1 MDCNVTRVFL
11 KEWQRMCNAVGS
23 CENCKL
29 WKDRMPCV
37 NNMGMFK
44 NEPEKAIAL
53 VQEWSD
59 SHPVK
64 TRLSL
69 LKEHFPNYRRDD
81 NGEPG
86 EPEICAED
94 LFGIECLY
102 PVPKK
107 GVCMKCWNTP
117 IEDGGNNA

>member
-53 VQEWSD
+53 VQQWSD
-59 SHPVK
+59 RHPIK
-64 TRLSL
+64 TRLSVFL
-69 LKEHFPNYRRDD
+69 EHYPNAVMKSSAL
-81 NGEPG
+81 PMS
-86 EPEICAED
+86 CAKW
-94 LFGIECLY
+94 LFGFDEC
-102 PVPKK
+102 KNT
-107 GVCMKCWNTP
+107 CEECWNTP
-117 IEDGGNNA
+117 IEDGENNE

>member
-1 MDCNVTRVFL
+1 MMDCNVTRVFL

-69 LKEHFPNYRRDD
+69 LKEAFPNAPIY
-81 NGEPG
+81 NGEPCMCVKMIYG
-86 EPEICAED
+86 SDIPCA
-94 LFGIECLY
+94 
-102 PVPKK
+102 VPKEIYKMK
-107 GVCMKCWNTP
+107 GDTCLKCWNTP
-117 IEDGGNNA
+117 IE